1 MRGGGE
7 NFKKVID
14 EMPTPV
20 FIFLNRVV
28 AHLTLVEQ
36 LE

>member
-14 EMPTPV
+14 EMATPV
-20 FIFLNRVV
+20 FIFLIE
-28 AHLTLVEQ
+28 LWPI
-36 LE
+36 